1 MSANNR
7 NTENLVYK
15 VIASLKNEEEIKMFF
30 DDLCT
35 NKEVE
40 QMTQR
45 LMGAI
50 LLLEKKTYQQ
60 VTSATVISSAT
71 LSRVSRCIQYGSGGY
86 NTLLKRYLDN
96 EEKE

>member
-60 VTSATVISSAT
+60 VTSATDISSAT

>member
-35 NKEVE
+35 NKEDE

-60 VTSATVISSAT
+60 VTSATDISSAT

>member
-60 VTSATVISSAT
+60 VTSATDISSAT

-86 NTLLKRYLDN
+86 NTLLKRYLDS